1 MYVRPI
7 SARLFGGRSTPA
19 TRAILLIPY
28 FCLCLCLGFV
38 QITRTTPLRWITL
51 HLSQI
56 FLTDARTFITS
67 NLFIPV
73 SYPAPIQVVRRQF
86 NQHAITRKNSDEVF
100 AHFAGN
106 VRQHLVLVL

>member
-7 SARLFGGRSTPA
+7 SARLLGGRSTPA

-56 FLTDARTFITS
+56 FLTDALTFI
-67 NLFIPV
+67 IP
-73 SYPAPIQVVRRQF
+73 SLVVGRSRTQRCTIICNDRRCGRDLSRR
-86 NQHAITRKNSDEVF
+86 AKARLRPCRREECV
-100 AHFAGN
+100 
-106 VRQHLVLVL
+106 